1 MSEGS
6 EQILLKITRA
16 IETGLVSECKS
27 VSSCV
32 CFGVSWEM
40 TFDGRQ
46 PLMEDTLRWKIAF
59 DGRQPLTADDL

>member
-46 PLMEDTLRWKIAF
+46 PLMEDTL
-59 DGRQPLTADDL
+59 